1 MPLFSDLR
9 SDYPLNLT
17 LLERPYA
24 GALKQSYRAG
34 LASARGIAVPLIG
47 SNWWFLSLLLVDR
60 AFDAQHYSGTNGRH
74 CHSVEPR
81 IYTGPRINFCSSARA
96 PSTRKSTCGLIH
108 VRALVREFRLN
119 IDEQLAH
126 LVEHWCA
133 SPRGNSAPHSYSL
146 TLSLLAPNSALY
158 AVVVVHMQSTP
169 GHHSPITTVLCPA
182 FQMRNSTQG
191 VHFGS
196 VTFWRACS
204 WTAGRVRSTQVRS
217 TKEEHMMSQSRGAVS
232 FEPLFT

>member
-1 MPLFSDLR
+1 MPPFSHLR

-24 GALKQSYRAG
+24 CALKRSYRAG
-34 LASARGIAVPLIG
+34 LTSARGIPVSLIG
-47 SNWWFLSLLLVDR
+47 SNWWFLSRLLVDC
-60 AFDAQHYSGTNGRH
+60 AFDAQPYSGTNGRH

-81 IYTGPRINFCSSARA
+81 IYTGSRTNFCSSACA
-96 PSTRKSTCGLIH
+96 PSTSKSTCGLTH
-108 VRALVREFRLN
+108 VRALVRAFRLN

-133 SPRGNSAPHSYSL
+133 SPRGNSGPHSYAL
-146 TLSLLAPNSALY
+146 TLSLLSPNSALY
-158 AVVVVHMQSTP
+158 AVVAVHMLSTS
-169 GHHSPITTVLCPA
+169 GHHSPITTLLCPA
-182 FQMRNSTQG
+182 VQMRNSTEG

-196 VTFWRACS
+196 VTFWRACP

-217 TKEEHMMSQSRGAVS
+217 T
-232 FEPLFT
+232 

>member
-1 MPLFSDLR
+1 MPLSSDLR

-34 LASARGIAVPLIG
+34 LTSARGIPVSLIG
-47 SNWWFLSLLLVDR
+47 STWWFLSRLLVDR

-81 IYTGPRINFCSSARA
+81 ICTGSRTNFCSSACA
-96 PSTRKSTCGLIH
+96 PSASESTCGLTQ
-108 VRALVREFRLN
+108 VRASVSEFQLH
-119 IDEQLAH
+119 IDEQRTPPVEHGPAH
-126 LVEHWCA
+126 L
-133 SPRGNSAPHSYSL
+133 RGYTEVDSRELAA
-146 TLSLLAPNSALY
+146 SLLLPKSA
-158 AVVVVHMQSTP
+158 ACVVVAVHMLSTS
-169 GHHSPITTVLCPA
+169 GRHWPITAVFCPA

-196 VTFWRACS
+196 ATLWRASS
-204 WTAGRVRSTQVRS
+204 WTAGQVRPTQVRS
-217 TKEEHMMSQSRGAVS
+217 T
-232 FEPLFT
+232 